1 MFLPNR
7 FLIIDKNI
15 FDTFQWEKVID
26 IKSIANLSKICYTVI
41 GLLLI
46 LIFPILKILNNYI
59 NEFLK
64 KEVYLWKRKIRH

>member
-59 NEFLK
+59 NKLQK
-64 KEVYLWKRKIRH
+64 KEVFYGKER